1 MLLKELKGNKKK
13 WHELASFIHEICV
26 ALQIDYPLILSKSK
40 GKSSA
45 VTLAGENGQIS
56 VIDFSV
62 ELSLKDWEEV
72 LNHTA
77 HELRHIWQGVC
88 PSYNAQTTYIQ
99 PEESDSG
106 YLCQPDEVDAR
117 AFAALITTAYKNA
130 HYSSPETRLLRALF
144 DKKDYY
150 WHFMPYWTEADRLRA
165 MELIDEGIFELFDS
179 WDFLRE

>member
-1 MLLKELKGNKKK
+1 MLLAELKGNKKK
-13 WHELASFIHEICV
+13 WHELARFIHEICV
-26 ALQIDYPLILSKSK
+26 ALQIDYPLLSFTGK
-40 GKSSA
+40 GKSTA
-45 VTLAGENGQIS
+45 VTIASDDGQ
-56 VIDFSV
+56 VDFIDFSV

-77 HELRHIWQGVC
+77 HELRHIWQEVS
-88 PSYNAQTTYIQ
+88 PLYKTQMTYIQ

-106 YLCQPDEVDAR
+106 YLWQPDEVDAR
-117 AFAALITTAYKNA
+117 AFAALITTAYLYA
-130 HYSSPETRLLRALF
+130 HYPSPEMRLLRALF
-144 DKKDYY
+144 ARKEFY